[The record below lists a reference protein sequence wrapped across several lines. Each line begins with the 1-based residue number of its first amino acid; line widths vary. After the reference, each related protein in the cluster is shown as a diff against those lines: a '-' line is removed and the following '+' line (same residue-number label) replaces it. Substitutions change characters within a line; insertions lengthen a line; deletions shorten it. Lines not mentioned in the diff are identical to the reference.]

1 VKRIDEIVE
10 KYVDRK
16 TQRKFLMLTSIAW
29 MFDAAGVML
38 LSFVLPY
45 VIEEWKLTSTQ
56 GAAIASATFLGML
69 LGALSVGFVADL
81 LGRKTSNLLFFVV
94 TITFT
99 FLSGFSKSLS
109 ALVVLRALSGFG
121 YGGLMPS
128 FNAYLSEFTSTGLR
142 GRYLVLLE
150 SSWAVGS
157 ILIGLFS
164 VFVLPD
170 WRWIFWIFGFG
181 YVFVPVF
188 SRIPETP
195 KYALLRGG
203 KSALEKVLGKKVEEE
218 IVPPKKEKV
227 PIASLL
233 KKEHLKDTILI
244 WSVWFVISFVYYA
257 LFTWA
262 PRIFSSQGISVLKSS
277 WFTFYM
283 MVAQLPGYLS
293 AAYFIE
299 KWGRKVSL
307 GVYFIGTGAA
317 ALLWANVRGDVSL
330 LVSAMVLSFFCLGV
344 WGLVYAY
351 TPELYPTP
359 LRGTGNGAAGV
370 WARVAGMIAPYYTGF
385 MMERGKSIA
394 ETLSW
399 ISAMAVAAG
408 IAVLIFGRET
418 KGRYID

>member
-1 VKRIDEIVE
+1 MKRIDEIVE